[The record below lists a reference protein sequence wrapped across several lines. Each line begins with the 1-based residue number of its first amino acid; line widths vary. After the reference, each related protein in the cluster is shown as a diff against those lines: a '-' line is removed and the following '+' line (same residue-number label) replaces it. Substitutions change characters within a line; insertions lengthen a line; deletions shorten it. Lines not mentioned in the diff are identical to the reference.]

1 MILSKT
7 HVYPLK
13 TMIKLGTE
21 EHKKRFCQQ
30 FIDTH
35 LNYEPETLPW
45 PELEGVALERMRSI
59 PFWKEA
65 LYTERKAGIM
75 VSRFAQTVKDPVL
88 KEAIALQGR
97 EETRHGRLI
106 GYLIEHYGIEI
117 EEPEK
122 VEIPDNIEMAFT
134 DFGFEE
140 CLDSYFAF
148 GMFDI
153 AHQANYLPDEVFA
166 IFDPILDEEARHIVF
181 FVNWFTYLQIQRGQG
196 FSALRALRTS
206 WHYGRA
212 LKGLIDVFG
221 GVAERDDQAF
231 TATSA
236 TMFMDDLTPELFFET
251 CLQQN
256 AKRMNKFAPE
266 LLQPELLPNLSK
278 FALLF
283 LRLFPK
289 KRQPAIARS

>member
-1 MILSKT
+1 
-7 HVYPLK
+7 
-13 TMIKLGTE
+13 MIKLGSQ
-21 EHKKRFCQQ
+21 EHKKLFCQH

-35 LNYEPETLPW
+35 LSYEPETLAW
-45 PELEGVALERMRSI
+45 PKLEGEALKRLQAI

-65 LYTERKAGIM
+65 LYTERKAGVM
-75 VSRFAQTVKDPVL
+75 VSRFARTIEDPLL

-106 GYLIEHYGIEI
+106 GYLIKHYDIEI
-117 EEPEK
+117 EEPENA
-122 VEIPDNIEMAFT
+122 EIPDNIELAFT

-153 AHQANYLPDEVFA
+153 AHQAQYLPEA
-166 IFDPILDEEARHIVF
+166 IFRVFDPILDEEARHIVF

-196 FSALRALRTS
+196 FVPLRFLRTA

-212 LKGLIDVFG
+212 IKGLVDVFG

-236 TMFMDDLTPELFFET
+236 TMFMDDLTPELFLNT
-251 CLQQN
+251 CLSQN
-256 AKRMNKFAPE
+256 TLRMSKFPPE
-266 LLQPELLPNLSK
+266 LLQPGLFPHLSK
-278 FALLF
+278 LGLNLLK
-283 LRLFPK
+283 LWPK
-289 KRQPAIARS
+289 KSQTAIA

>member
-1 MILSKT
+1 
-7 HVYPLK
+7 
-13 TMIKLGTE
+13 MIKLGTE
-21 EHKKRFCQQ
+21 EHKKCFCQH

-35 LNYEPETLPW
+35 LDYKPETLPW

-75 VSRFAQTVKDPVL
+75 VSRFAQTIEDPVL
-88 KEAIALQGR
+88 KEAIALQGK

-106 GYLIEHYGIEI
+106 GYLIKHYGIEI

-122 VEIPDNIEMAFT
+122 AEIPNNIEIAFT

-148 GMFDI
+148 GMFNI
-153 AHQANYLPDEVFA
+153 AQQSNYLPDKIFN

-196 FSALRALRTS
+196 FSTLRALRTS

-236 TMFMDDLTPELFFET
+236 TMFMDDLTPKLFFET

-256 AKRMNKFAPE
+256 AKRMSKFSPE

-278 FALLF
+278 IALLF
-283 LRLFPK
+283 LRLLPK
-289 KRQPAIARS
+289 KKTRSPILNLK

>member
-1 MILSKT
+1 ML
-7 HVYPLK
+7 
-13 TMIKLGTE
+13 KLGSTA
-21 EHKKRFCQQ
+21 HKNLFCQH

-35 LNYEPETLPW
+35 LDYEPETLPW
-45 PELEGVALERMRSI
+45 PKLEGTALERLRAI

-75 VSRFAQTVKDPVL
+75 VSRFAQTVEDPVL

-106 GYLIEHYGIEI
+106 GYLIQHYDIEI

-122 VEIPDNIEMAFT
+122 AEIPDNIELAFT

-153 AHQANYLPDEVFA
+153 AHQAKYLPEEIFQV
-166 IFDPILDEEARHIVF
+166 FDPILDEEARHIVF

-196 FSALRALRTS
+196 FAPWRSVKTL

-212 LKGLIDVFG
+212 IKGLVDVFG

-236 TMFMDDLTPELFFET
+236 TMFMDDLTPELFFQT
-251 CLQQN
+251 CLAQN
-256 AKRMNKFAPE
+256 ALRMSRFPADLLRPE
-266 LLQPELLPNLSK
+266 LFPRLSQLALTVLK
-278 FALLF
+278 FL
-283 LRLFPK
+283 PK
-289 KRQPAIARS
+289 KQPAAIA

>member
-1 MILSKT
+1 
-7 HVYPLK
+7 
-13 TMIKLGTE
+13 MIKLGTE
-21 EHKKRFCQQ
+21 EHKKSFCQQ

-35 LNYEPETLPW
+35 LNYEPETLRW

-75 VSRFAQTVKDPVL
+75 VSRFAQTIEDPIL

-106 GYLIEHYGIEI
+106 GYLIKHHGIEI

-122 VEIPDNIEMAFT
+122 AEIPDNIEIAFT

-140 CLDSYFAF
+140 CLDFYFAF

-153 AHQANYLPDEVFA
+153 AYQAKYLPDEVFA

-196 FSALRALRTS
+196 YSPLRALRTS
-206 WHYGRA
+206 WHYGKA

-256 AKRMNKFAPE
+256 AKRMSKFAPE

-278 FALLF
+278 IALLF
-283 LRLFPK
+283 LRLLPK
-289 KRQPAIARS
+289 KKTRSPVSNLK

>member
-1 MILSKT
+1 ML
-7 HVYPLK
+7 
-13 TMIKLGTE
+13 KLGSQ
-21 EHKKRFCQQ
+21 EHKKLFCQH

-35 LNYEPETLPW
+35 HDYEPETLPW
-45 PELEGVALERMRSI
+45 PTLEGEALERLQTI

-75 VSRFAQTVKDPVL
+75 VSRFARTIEDPVL
-88 KEAIALQGR
+88 KAAIALQGR

-106 GYLIEHYGIEI
+106 GYLIKHYGIAI
-117 EEPEK
+117 EEPENA
-122 VEIPDNIEMAFT
+122 EIADNIELAFT

-153 AHQANYLPDEVFA
+153 AHQAKYLPEAIIQVFN
-166 IFDPILDEEARHIVF
+166 PILDEEARHIVF
-181 FVNWFTYLQIQRGQG
+181 FVNWFTYLQIQRGQV
-196 FSALRALRTS
+196 FAPLRSLKTG

-236 TMFMDDLTPELFFET
+236 TMFMDDLTPELFLKT
-251 CLQQN
+251 CLAQN
-256 AKRMNKFAPE
+256 ALRMSKFPPD

-278 FALLF
+278 LALGILQ
-283 LRLFPK
+283 LLPK
-289 KRQPAIARS
+289 PQKTAIA

>member
-1 MILSKT
+1 
-7 HVYPLK
+7 
-13 TMIKLGTE
+13 MIKLGTE
-21 EHKKRFCQQ
+21 EHKKSFCQQ

-35 LNYEPETLPW
+35 LNYEPETLRW

-75 VSRFAQTVKDPVL
+75 VSRFAQTIEDPIL

-106 GYLIEHYGIEI
+106 GYLIKHHGIEI

-122 VEIPDNIEMAFT
+122 AEIPDNIEIAFT

-140 CLDSYFAF
+140 CLDFYFAF

-153 AHQANYLPDEVFA
+153 AYQAKYLPDEVFA

-196 FSALRALRTS
+196 YSPLRALRTS
-206 WHYGRA
+206 WHYGKA

-221 GVAERDDQAF
+221 GVAESDDQAF

-256 AKRMNKFAPE
+256 AKRMSKFAPE

-278 FALLF
+278 IALLF
-283 LRLFPK
+283 LRLLPK
-289 KRQPAIARS
+289 KKTRSPVSNLK